1 MPIVQ
6 LQSEFAAALSIAPPE
21 YTWSAK
27 PSAAGNAGLMI
38 RVTDFGRSQWV
49 SNGTYWSPVNG
60 VATLKRKNL
69 QASAG
74 AFPAIAEVAGA
85 FDGFIIPDDLLQSP
99 GAPTFEAR
107 AQGRRVGTLSAA
119 QPAILSIGTSGSTEF
134 LAKHSVSSSSGS
146 DSVVRAFG
154 LTSQTGTSGNYQTSG
169 TSGFQDTGT
178 IVGGT
183 AVFGVISGQQIRL
196 YAQNGSTDSSETWA
210 FHYCELRIRLW

>member
-27 PSAAGNAGLMI
+27 PSAAGNAGLII

-49 SNGTYWSPVNG
+49 SNGTYWAPVNG

-74 AFPAIAEVAGA
+74 AFPSISEVAGA

-107 AQGRRVGTLSAA
+107 AQGRRLGTLASTQAAQLTVGTDAS
-119 QPAILSIGTSGSTEF
+119 PSF
-134 LAKHSVSSSSGS
+134 LGGHSVQSASGS
-146 DSVVRAFG
+146 DAVIRLFSAAA
-154 LTSQTGTSGNYQTSG
+154 QTGPGNYQSAG
-169 TSGFQDTGT
+169 VPGFQPTGT

-183 AVFGVISGQQIRL
+183 TVFNLISGKPIRL
-196 YAQNGSTDSSETWA
+196 YAQNGSTDTSETWA

>member
-27 PSAAGNAGLMI
+27 PSAAGNAGLII
-38 RVTDFGRSQWV
+38 RVTDFGRSEWV

-60 VATLKRKNL
+60 AATLKRKNL

-74 AFPAIAEVAGA
+74 AFPAISEVAGA

-99 GAPTFEAR
+99 GAPSFEVR
-107 AQGRRVGTLSAA
+107 AQGRRNGTLSAA
-119 QPAILSIGTSGSTEF
+119 QQYELSIGTAASNSVFARSAATDSSAGS
-134 LAKHSVSSSSGS
+134 AI
-146 DSVVRAFG
+146 VRAYG
-154 LTSQTGTSGNYQTSG
+154 YTTQITSSGNYQTSG
-169 TSGFQDTGT
+169 IDGFQDGGVMPGGT
-178 IVGGT
+178 IT
-183 AVFGVISGQQIRL
+183 FANLSGQQIRL
-196 YAQNGSTDSSETWA
+196 YARNGSADSSETWA